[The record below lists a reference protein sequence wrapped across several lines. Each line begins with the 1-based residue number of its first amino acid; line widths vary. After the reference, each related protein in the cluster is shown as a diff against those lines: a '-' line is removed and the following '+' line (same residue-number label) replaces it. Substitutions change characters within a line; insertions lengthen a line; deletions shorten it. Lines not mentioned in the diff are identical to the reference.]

1 MKPVIG
7 VGMIGAGLLLVY
19 GGITGRLAPM
29 IAALFTPSLL
39 TGPTTDT
46 SVAGTVHKV
55 IKDVAPYL
63 LGPIAGNLIP

>member
-7 VGMIGAGLLLVY
+7 LGMMGAGILLVY

-39 TGPTTDT
+39 TNPTQDS
-46 SVAGTVHKV
+46 SVVNKAHN
-55 IKDVAPYL
+55 IIDEVAPYI